1 MTAPTEQI
9 MDEEPQFPRRANWWV
24 RGSLLLIAAVISL
37 VFFIATQVQPYNPD
51 GSAMRMASHQT
62 LGMPACNFQRLA
74 GMPCPSC
81 GMTTSFALLVRGDIS
96 NSLRANWVGTGL
108 AVFCAIL
115 IPWCIASSLRGRLLW
130 VRRVD
135 TVMGFLIGIFTILM
149 LGRWGV
155 LMLMTVS

>member
-1 MTAPTEQI
+1 MTDPTEQI
-9 MDEEPQFPRRANWWV
+9 MDDEPEVPRRARWWV
-24 RGSLLLIAAVISL
+24 RGSLLLIAAVMGL

-62 LGMPACNFQRLA
+62 LGMPACNFNRLA

-108 AVFCAIL
+108 AVFCAL
-115 IPWCIASSLRGRLLW
+115 MIPWCIVSSLRGRLLW

-135 TVMGFLIGIFTILM
+135 VVMGFLIGTFTILM

-155 LMLMTVS
+155 LMLLTVK

>member
-1 MTAPTEQI
+1 MTAPLEQS
-9 MDEEPQFPRRANWWV
+9 MDDEQEFPRRANWWV
-24 RGSLLLIAAVISL
+24 RGSLVLIAALMSL
-37 VFFIATQVQPYNPD
+37 VFFIATQVQPYNSD

-62 LGMPACNFQRLA
+62 LGMPACNFKRMA

-81 GMTTSFALLVRGDIS
+81 GMTTSFALLVRGDVS

-108 AVFCAIL
+108 AVFCAL
-115 IPWCIASSLRGRLLW
+115 FIPWSIASSLRGRLLW

-135 TVMGFLIGIFTILM
+135 TMLGFLIGTFTILM

-155 LMLMTVS
+155 LMLMTVW